1 MNKGLLALNIV
12 LLIGVGILFFLFFNK
27 KDNTSVVIPIRTNH
41 DTVTQ
46 KQQTPVAYFDM
57 DSIEANFVLWKQVQA
72 EVVRREAGIND
83 TITQMRNGFQSYYQ
97 KLQAQSAN
105 LSPRQKDSLGNELA
119 QMDAEI
125 KNRTAELNQKYQTY
139 FMTRQQEIVTKIINY
154 CKEFNKDKKYSYII
168 AREPGLFYYTDTA
181 YNVTSELLKGLNA
194 FYNKKKW
201 VPVQLLTN

>member
-12 LLIGVGILFFLFFNK
+12 LLIAVGILFFLFFNK
-27 KDNTSVVIPIRTNH
+27 KDDTSSGTPARTDP
-41 DTVTQ
+41 DTAPQ
-46 KQQTPVAYFDM
+46 WQHTPVAYFDM

-72 EVVRREAGIND
+72 EVVKREAGIND
-83 TITQMRNGFQSYYQ
+83 TINQMRNGFQSYYQ

-105 LSPRQKDSLGNELA
+105 LSPRQKDSLGNVLA

-139 FMTRQQEIVTKIINY
+139 FMTRQQEIVTKIKSY

-194 FYNKKKW
+194 FYSKKK
-201 VPVQLLTN
+201 

>member
-12 LLIGVGILFFLFFNK
+12 LLIGVAILFFLFFNK
-27 KDNTSVVIPIRTNH
+27 KDNASAVIPIQNNY
-41 DTVTQ
+41 DTAAQ

-57 DSIEANFVLWKQVQA
+57 DSIEANFFLWKQVQT
-72 EVVRREAGIND
+72 EVVKREAGIND
-83 TITQMRNGFQSYYQ
+83 TINQMRNGFQSYYQ
-97 KLQAQSAN
+97 KLQSQSAN

-139 FMTRQQEIVTKIINY
+139 FMSRQQEIVSKIKNY

-194 FYNKKKW
+194 FYTKKK
-201 VPVQLLTN
+201 

>member
-12 LLIGVGILFFLFFNK
+12 LLIGVAILFFLFFNK
-27 KDNTSVVIPIRTNH
+27 KDNTSSVIPIRNNH
-41 DTVTQ
+41 DTAIQ

-57 DSIEANFVLWKQVQA
+57 DSIEANFFLWKQVQT
-72 EVVRREAGIND
+72 EVVKREAGIND
-83 TITQMRNGFQSYYQ
+83 TINQMRNGFQSYYQ
-97 KLQAQSAN
+97 KLQSQSAN

-125 KNRTAELNQKYQTY
+125 KNRTAELNQKYQAY
-139 FMTRQQEIVTKIINY
+139 FMSKQQEIVTLIKNY
-154 CKEFNKDKKYSYII
+154 CKEFNKDKRYSYII

-194 FYNKKKW
+194 FYNKKK
-201 VPVQLLTN
+201 

>member
-27 KDNTSVVIPIRTNH
+27 KDNTSTVIPIRNNH
-41 DTVTQ
+41 DTAIQ

-57 DSIEANFVLWKQVQA
+57 DSIEANFFLWKQVQA
-72 EVVRREAGIND
+72 EVVKREAGIND
-83 TITQMRNGFQSYYQ
+83 TISQMRNGFQSYYQ
-97 KLQAQSAN
+97 KLQAQSGN

-139 FMTRQQEIVTKIINY
+139 FMSRQQEIVTKIKNY

-194 FYNKKKW
+194 FYSKKK
-201 VPVQLLTN
+201 

>member
-27 KDNTSVVIPIRTNH
+27 KDDASSGIPTRTDPDNAPQWQH
-41 DTVTQ
+41 
-46 KQQTPVAYFDM
+46 TPVAYFDM

-72 EVVRREAGIND
+72 EVVKREAGIND
-83 TITQMRNGFQSYYQ
+83 TINQMRNGFQSYYQ

-105 LSPRQKDSLGNELA
+105 LSPRQKDSLSNELA

-125 KNRTAELNQKYQTY
+125 KNRTSDLNQKYQTY
-139 FMTRQQEIVTKIINY
+139 FMTRQQEIVTKIKNY

-194 FYNKKKW
+194 FYSKKK
-201 VPVQLLTN
+201 

>member
-12 LLIGVGILFFLFFNK
+12 LLISVGILFFLFFNK
-27 KDNTSVVIPIRTNH
+27 KDNTSTVTPSRTNP
-41 DTVTQ
+41 DTAAQ
-46 KQQTPVAYFDM
+46 WQHTPVAYFDM
-57 DSIEANFVLWKQVQA
+57 DSIEANFVLWKKVQA
-72 EVVRREAGIND
+72 EVVKKEAGIND
-83 TITQMRNGFQSYYQ
+83 TINQMRNGFQSYYQ

-125 KNRTAELNQKYQTY
+125 KNRTADLNQKYQTY
-139 FMTRQQEIVTKIINY
+139 FMTRQQEIVTKIKNY

-181 YNVTSELLKGLNA
+181 YNVTAELVKGLNA
-194 FYNKKKW
+194 FYSKKK
-201 VPVQLLTN
+201 

>member
-1 MNKGLLALNIV
+1 MNKGLLVLNIV
-12 LLIGVGILFFLFFNK
+12 LLIGVAILFFLFFKK
-27 KDNTSVVIPIRTNH
+27 KDNTSSVTTFRNNH
-41 DTVTQ
+41 DTAIQ

-57 DSIEANFVLWKQVQA
+57 DSIEANFFLWKQVQA
-72 EVVRREAGIND
+72 EVVKREAGIND
-83 TITQMRNGFQSYYQ
+83 TINQMRNGFQSYYQ
-97 KLQAQSAN
+97 KLQSQSAN

-139 FMTRQQEIVTKIINY
+139 FMSRQQEIVTKIKNY

-194 FYNKKKW
+194 FYTKKK
-201 VPVQLLTN
+201 

>member
-12 LLIGVGILFFLFFNK
+12 LLIGVGVLFFLFFNK
-27 KDNTSVVIPIRTNH
+27 KDNTSSVIPIRNNH
-41 DTVTQ
+41 DTAIQ

-57 DSIEANFVLWKQVQA
+57 DSIEANFFLWKQVQT
-72 EVVRREAGIND
+72 EVVKREAGIND
-83 TITQMRNGFQSYYQ
+83 TINQMRNGFQSYYQ
-97 KLQAQSAN
+97 KLQSQSAN

-139 FMTRQQEIVTKIINY
+139 FMSRQQEIVTKIKNY

-194 FYNKKKW
+194 FYAKKK
-201 VPVQLLTN
+201 

>member
-12 LLIGVGILFFLFFNK
+12 LLIGVGILFFLFFNRK
-27 KDNTSVVIPIRTNH
+27 ENASPAIPTRTDPDPAPQWQH
-41 DTVTQ
+41 
-46 KQQTPVAYFDM
+46 TPVAYFDM

-72 EVVRREAGIND
+72 EVVKREAGIND
-83 TITQMRNGFQSYYQ
+83 TINQMKMGFQNYYQ

-119 QMDAEI
+119 QMDAQI
-125 KNRTAELNQKYQTY
+125 KNRTSELNQNYQTY
-139 FMTRQQEIVTKIINY
+139 FMTRQQEIVTKIKNY

-194 FYNKKKW
+194 FYAKKK
-201 VPVQLLTN
+201 

>member
-1 MNKGLLALNIV
+1 MNKGLLTLNIV
-12 LLIGVGILFFLFFNK
+12 LLIGVAILFFLFFNK
-27 KDNTSVVIPIRTNH
+27 KNDAIPATPARADH
-41 DTVTQ
+41 DTASQ
-46 KQQTPVAYFDM
+46 WQHTPVAYFDM

-72 EVVRREAGIND
+72 EVVKREAGIND
-83 TITQMRNGFQSYYQ
+83 TINQMKMSFQNYYQ

-119 QMDAEI
+119 QMDAQI
-125 KNRTAELNQKYQTY
+125 KNRTAELNQNYQAY
-139 FMTRQQEIVTKIINY
+139 FMSKQQEIVTKIKNY

-194 FYNKKKW
+194 FYKKK
-201 VPVQLLTN
+201 